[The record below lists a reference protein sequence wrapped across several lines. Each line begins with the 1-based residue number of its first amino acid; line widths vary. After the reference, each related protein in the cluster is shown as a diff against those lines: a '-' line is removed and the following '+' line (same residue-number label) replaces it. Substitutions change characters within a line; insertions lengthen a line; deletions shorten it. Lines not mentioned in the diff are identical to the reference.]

1 MHELRHLQAEMGH
14 FIKMDIGLGMEFR
27 AGEGKNI
34 TMETV
39 QVRND

>member
-1 MHELRHLQAEMGH
+1 MGH

-27 AGEGKNI
+27 AGDGKKI